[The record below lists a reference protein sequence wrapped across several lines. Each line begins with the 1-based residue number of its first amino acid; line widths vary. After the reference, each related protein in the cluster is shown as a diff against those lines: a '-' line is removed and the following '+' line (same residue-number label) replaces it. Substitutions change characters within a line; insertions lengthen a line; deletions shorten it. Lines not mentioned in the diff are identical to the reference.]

1 MMRKLFSS
9 AVAIT
14 LCCSVPFAFG
24 EQRGKGEEKQNR
36 GNEKAN
42 KPGEKEKEG
51 KGAAPHNSGGEK
63 SANERKGGNK
73 PPGGAWSEGKSN
85 ANKQSPAGHEQA
97 LEAQSKNKASPAA
110 EGAAAEHLNAKNKPT
125 QATGAE
131 GAAAGAAAANSKKPG
146 ATGAEGAAAGAAV
159 SNRNQPAAS
168 GAEGAA
174 VGAAAANRNQPAAS
188 GAQGVAVG
196 AAAANRNQSVG
207 AFAAPASYAAV
218 RNSFDHPN
226 LYNQNWYAAH
236 PGAWTAPN
244 WTANTAWTATNMAGV
259 AAFCGYTNR
268 PVSYGYG
275 QNVTYQNGN
284 VMIDG
289 QKVGT
294 GEVYSQQAADLA
306 MVGQNAQPSDADK
319 WLPLGVFA
327 LVRNEDQHP
336 QLTLQFAVNKQGI
349 LRGNYTDTVTD
360 HTLEIHGA
368 VDKGTQRAAWT
379 VDNNP
384 NFYMEAGLVN
394 LTNGEATTLIHKQG
408 RTEKW
413 LLVQLPQPET
423 DDVASR

>member
-1 MMRKLFSS
+1 MMRKLFSF
-9 AVAIT
+9 AVAST
-14 LCCSVPFAFG
+14 LCCLVPFAFG

-36 GNEKAN
+36 GNEKQN

-51 KGAAPHNSGGEK
+51 KGAAPHNAGGEK
-63 SANERKGGNK
+63 STNERKGGNK
-73 PPGGAWSEGKSN
+73 PPGGAWSEGKPN
-85 ANKQSPAGHEQA
+85 ANKQTPAGHENA
-97 LEAQSKNKASPAA
+97 LEAQNKNKTPAA
-110 EGAAAEHLNAKNKPT
+110 EGAAAEHAKNKPT
-125 QATGAE
+125 QVSGKE
-131 GAAAGAAAANSKKPG
+131 GAAAGAAAANNKRPA

-159 SNRNQPAAS
+159 SNRNQPAVS
-168 GAEGAA
+168 GAQGAAVGAAAANRNLPAVSGAQGAA
-174 VGAAAANRNQPAAS
+174 VGAAAANRNQPQGAVAAS
-188 GAQGVAVG
+188 AG
-196 AAAANRNQSVG
+196 
-207 AFAAPASYAAV
+207 YAAV

-226 LYNQNWYAAH
+226 LYNQQWYAAH
-236 PGAWTAPN
+236 PAAWTAPN
-244 WTANTAWTATNMAGV
+244 WAANTAWTATSMAGV

-275 QNVTYQNGN
+275 SNVTYQNGN

-289 QKVGT
+289 QNVGT

-306 MVGQNAQPSDADK
+306 MVGQNAQASDTDK

-336 QLTLQFAVNKQGI
+336 QLTLQFAVNKEGI

-368 VDKGTQRAAWT
+368 IDKETQRAAWT

>member
-1 MMRKLFSS
+1 MAF
-9 AVAIT
+9 T
-14 LCCSVPFAFG
+14 LCCSVPSAFG
-24 EQRGKGEEKQNR
+24 EQRGRGEEKQNR
-36 GNEKAN
+36 GNEKQN
-42 KPGEKEKEG
+42 KPGEKEG
-51 KGAAPHNSGGEK
+51 KGAAPHNAGGEK
-63 SANERKGGNK
+63 SSNERKGGNK

-85 ANKQSPAGHEQA
+85 GNKQTPVNHEQA
-97 LEAQSKNKASPAA
+97 LEAQHKNKSPAA
-110 EGAAAEHLNAKNKPT
+110 VGAATEHAKNKPT
-125 QATGAE
+125 QASGAE
-131 GAAAGAAAANSKKPG
+131 GAAAGAAAANRKNPA
-146 ATGAEGAAAGAAV
+146 ATGAEGVAA
-159 SNRNQPAAS
+159 
-168 GAEGAA
+168 
-174 VGAAAANRNQPAAS
+174 GAAAANRNQPAAS
-188 GAQGVAVG
+188 GAQGAAIG
-196 AAAANRNQSVG
+196 AAAANRNQLANPV
-207 AFAAPASYAAV
+207 AASAGYAAV
-218 RNSFDHPN
+218 RNSFDHPG

-236 PGAWTAPN
+236 PAAWTAPN
-244 WTANTAWTATNMAGV
+244 WTGNTAWTATSMAGV

-275 QNVTYQNGN
+275 SNVTYQNGN

-289 QKVGT
+289 QNVGT
-294 GEVYSQQAADLA
+294 GEVYSQQAAELA
-306 MVGQNAQPSDADK
+306 MVGQNAQPSDADE

-349 LRGNYTDTVTD
+349 LRGNYTETVTD

-368 VDKGTQRAAWT
+368 VDKQTQRAAWT

-423 DDVASR
+423 DDVGSK